1 MDVRIC
7 SKVACGAGAS
17 ATLTYDYADS
27 MVVVGPLSTRVEPH
41 GYDLCARHAATL
53 RVPRGWQVVRRDPP
67 PRTPDRTPS

>member
-7 SKVACGAGAS
+7 SKVACGASAA

-41 GYDLCARHAATL
+41 GYDLCARHATLL
-53 RVPRGWQVVRRDPP
+53 RVPRGWQVVRREPLRRDV
-67 PRTPDRTPS
+67 D

>member
-7 SKVACGAGAS
+7 SKVACGVGAS

-27 MVVVGPLSTRVEPH
+27 MVVVGPLSGRVEPH

-53 RVPRGWQVVRRDPP
+53 RVPQGWRVIRRDPP
-67 PRTPDRTPS
+67 PRTPERHPS

>member
-7 SKVACGAGAS
+7 SKVACGASAAS
-17 ATLTYDYADS
+17 TLTYDYGDS

-53 RVPRGWQVVRRDPP
+53 RVPRGWQVVRREQLRREAD
-67 PRTPDRTPS
+67 